1 MRLYTTFSRIWR
13 CRIFLYLIYIDI
25 FRIYRIYEFDTS
37 EVSTYE
43 RSIFVYTSYIPL
55 YISYM
60 SHTSSS
66 SQATGFSTQYANILV
81 MKIYIWYWHLYSPL
95 ITTKAQLIT
104 IAYMVSIRYK
114 LYIKLTKYTSNYQL
128 LNSILH
134 KELHFQYLHSILST
148 KDHI

>member
-13 CRIFLYLIYIDI
+13 YPKFLYRIYYYILD
-25 FRIYRIYEFDTS
+25 IYRIYEVDTW
-37 EVSTYE
+37 ELSTYQ
-43 RSIFVYTSYIPL
+43 RSIFVYTSYVPL

-66 SQATGFSTQYANILV
+66 SQATVFSTQYANILV
-81 MKIYIWYWHLYSPL
+81 MQIYIWYRHSYSPL

-104 IAYMVSIRYK
+104 IAYMYSIRYK